1 MKKTKNQKFGYSII
15 VEARMNSSRLPG
27 KMMKKILNKPTIE
40 YLIDR
45 LKLIKEVDQIV
56 IATTKNKNDNLIVK
70 FAKKKNINF
79 FRGSENNVLQR
90 VVRASEKYKVKNI
103 VSICGDNPILDP
115 FIIADMIKIHKKY
128 KYDCVTNSFVKSF
141 PRGMNDVIVK
151 QKLLQKSLKHGS
163 SKLYK
168 EHVTLYTNH
177 NQKKFKVKNYKA
189 IKSIY
194 WPELSVS
201 LDEISDFKLIKNII
215 EYFVKKKIKYFG
227 CKEIVNLL
235 KYKKKSWIKI
245 NQKVI
250 RKS

>member
-1 MKKTKNQKFGYSII
+1 MKKLENKKFDYSVII
-15 VEARMNSSRLPG
+15 EARMNSSRLPG
-27 KMMKKILNKPTIE
+27 KMMKKILNKPIID

-45 LKLIKEVDQIV
+45 LKLIKEVDQII
-56 IATTKNKNDNLIVK
+56 IATTKNKKDNLIVN

-79 FRGSENNVLQR
+79 YRGSENNVLQR
-90 VVRASEKYKVKNI
+90 VVRASEKYQVKNI

-115 FIIADMIKIHKKY
+115 NIIADMIKFHKKY

-141 PRGMNDVIVK
+141 PRGMDAVIVK
-151 QKLLQKSLKHGS
+151 QKLLQISLKYGS

-177 NQKKFKVKNYKA
+177 NQKKFKVKNYMSSKPT
-189 IKSIY
+189 Y

-201 LDEISDFKLIKNII
+201 LDEIADFKLIKNII
-215 EYFVKKKIKYFG
+215 EYFVKKKIRSFG

-235 KYKKKSWIKI
+235 KYKKKNWIKI
-245 NQKVI
+245 NQKVK